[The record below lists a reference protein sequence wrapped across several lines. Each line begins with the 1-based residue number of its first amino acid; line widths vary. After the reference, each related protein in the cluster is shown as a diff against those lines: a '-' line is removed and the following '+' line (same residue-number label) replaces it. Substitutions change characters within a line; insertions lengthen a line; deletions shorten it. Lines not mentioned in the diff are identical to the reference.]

1 VSDELMWGESQEI
14 DEKNLMFLILLFIDI
29 NIFFDIT
36 NKFNTLTIMV
46 QAETTG
52 HCSISAAMLPT
63 LGAAFYEVGDVRNLN
78 IWTRDRSRR
87 LITPRGNNLL
97 TGVYELVDPMTGE
110 WDRELIED
118 MFWEEDVRLILA
130 WPIHEG
136 RENWLAWHYDQR
148 GLSSVRSAYKVCRA
162 EFRQHQT
169 CGDDKAAVKMR
180 MIRCGT
186 RYGTSSAQVKSNT
199 SCGDLHRTVWL

>member
-1 VSDELMWGESQEI
+1 MIWR
-14 DEKNLMFLILLFIDI
+14 
-29 NIFFDIT
+29 
-36 NKFNTLTIMV
+36 
-46 QAETTG
+46 
-52 HCSISAAMLPT
+52 
-63 LGAAFYEVGDVRNLN
+63 VGDVRNLN
-78 IWTRDRSRR
+78 IWTDPWLPRDRSRR
-87 LITPRGNNLL
+87 PITPRGNNLL

-148 GLSSVRSAYKVCRA
+148 GLFSVRRSAYKVCRA

-169 CGDDKAAVKMR
+169 CGHDKAAVK
-180 MIRCGT
+180 
-186 RYGTSSAQVKSNT
+186 K
-199 SCGDLHRTVWL
+199 